1 MSIWKK
7 FKISWRNFWGH
18 RYRIYE
24 NEELIKEI
32 NNDNQITNPDGDYDI
47 SAICFGKY
55 GNFVKKIIWDEIY
68 YE

>member
-7 FKISWRNFWGH
+7 FKIGWRNFWGT

-32 NNDNQITNPDGDYDI
+32 IIYHKRIYITK
-47 SAICFGKY
+47 SLKM
-55 GNFVKKIIWDEIY
+55 
-68 YE
+68 